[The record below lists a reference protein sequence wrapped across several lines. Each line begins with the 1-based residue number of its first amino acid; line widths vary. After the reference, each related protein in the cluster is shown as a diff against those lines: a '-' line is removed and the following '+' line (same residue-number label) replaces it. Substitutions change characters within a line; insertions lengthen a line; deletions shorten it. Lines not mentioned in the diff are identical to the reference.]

1 MYYSKPVFGRA
12 FKPFSTE
19 MVDVTPETIG
29 QWTFKKLVRWKRGE
43 FALFFNGKGEEIM
56 QSLRAIRFVRL
67 RPGEENYMSKLSNE
81 QGLEIFR
88 RANLGETSQ
97 TLAKEFGVSERY
109 VNDIKNVR
117 TRISVTLDYLNG
129 TTEKKE
135 PAKAVVASRNKGKKL
150 SPSMARF
157 IHADSKVQKMT
168 VKQIAKKYCVS
179 ERTIQ
184 RILKGDMYRGSNI

>member
-12 FKPFSTE
+12 FKPFSLQ
-19 MVDVTPETIG
+19 MVEVTPETVD
-29 QWTFKKLVRWKRGE
+29 QWKFKKTVRWKRNE
-43 FALFFNGKGEEIM
+43 YALFINAKGEEIM
-56 QSLRAIRFVRL
+56 QSLRAIRFIRL
-67 RPGEENYMSKLSNE
+67 RPGEDNLMAKLSNE

-88 RANLGETSQ
+88 RANTGESNAA
-97 TLAKEFGVSERY
+97 LAKEFGVSERY
-109 VNDIKNVR
+109 VSDIKNVR

-129 TTEKKE
+129 TNEKKE

-157 IHADSKVQKMT
+157 IHADSKIQKMT

-184 RILKGDMYRGSNI
+184 RILKGEMYSGSAT